1 MERGPKLLASG
12 PTVTGRSFSTWTA
25 LIAFIL
31 VFSLAANLIKDL
43 IRESN
48 E

>member
-1 MERGPKLLASG
+1 MGRGPKLLASG
-12 PTVTGRSFSTWTA
+12 STVAGRLFSTRAA